1 MKRLITRG
9 LMFGNLYRVDSPAL
23 VERYNRALTHLTGK
37 RTALGEFHVDL
48 SGYSPEVGD
57 ELGDHL
63 YLNQGGVN
71 RQFILLTTEQKH
83 CPLLNAKFS
92 TSRDI
97 LRDFIADNE
106 TQLFALTATDA
117 VAGELVNSVID
128 ISDPRRLFDLRR
140 VVIEADTT
148 TGTLRHAE
156 KLTRLVDRFKSE
168 PDAWFDDVLIAEMIG
183 LAQKS
188 GDLTRNPVRLENRE
202 YEQADFWTAH
212 FGGLYLFQSV
222 DETTLI
228 AAGETGGLEDL
239 PVQRVMPL
247 SARNRIARFLTDNGL
262 VEPILRARGIDAAA
276 ILRQKMDFIVIDA
289 AAGAGLDLADLD
301 RADLRR
307 LARTNAD
314 VLPGAYHGL
323 AHLLNWASSGGDW
336 PRITSE
342 DPAYFYTLRAA
353 DTPLRDLVNM
363 LLAELTPLDIRQ
375 LFICHKALFYRLYA
389 DWPEGKRAYVADFL
403 AREYQVD
410 KAGARAALYGHEPDM
425 SGEDPPTPPDDLI
438 RRVGPWGAVR
448 RN

>member
-9 LMFGNLYRVDSPAL
+9 LMFGNLYHVDSPAL
-23 VERYNRALTHLTGK
+23 VERYNRALLHLTGK
-37 RTALGEFHVDL
+37 RTALDDFHVDL

-57 ELGDHL
+57 ELGDQL

-71 RQFILLTTEQKH
+71 RQFILLSTEQKR

-97 LRDFIADNE
+97 LRNFITDNLA
-106 TQLFALTATDA
+106 QLFALTATDA

-128 ISDPRRLFDLRR
+128 ISDPRRLLDLRR

-156 KLTRLVDRFKSE
+156 HLTRLVERFKATD
-168 PDAWFDDVLIAEMIG
+168 DAWFDDVLIAEMIG

-188 GDLTRNPVRLENRE
+188 GDLTRNPVRLDNRE
-202 YEQADFWTAH
+202 YEQRDFWTAH
-212 FGGLYLFQSV
+212 FGGIYLFQSV
-222 DETTLI
+222 DKPTVI
-228 AAGETGGLEDL
+228 AAGDVAALDGLAVE
-239 PVQRVMPL
+239 RVLDL
-247 SARNRIARFLTDNGL
+247 SARNRIARFLDENGL
-262 VEPILRARGIDAAA
+262 VEPILRARGVDAAA

-289 AAGAGLDLADLD
+289 AAGAGLDLENLD

-342 DPAYFYTLRAA
+342 DPAFFYTLRAA
-353 DTPLRDLVNM
+353 DTPQRDLVNM
-363 LLAELTPLDIRQ
+363 LLAELTPLDVRQ
-375 LFICHKALFYRLYA
+375 LFICHKDLFYRLYA
-389 DWPEGKRAYVADFL
+389 GWPEAKRAYVADFL

-410 KAGARAALYGHEPDM
+410 KAGARAALFGHEPDM
-425 SGEDPPTPPDDLI
+425 SGEDPPPPPDDLI
-438 RRVGPWGAVR
+438 RRVGPWGAIR
-448 RN
+448 RS

>member
-1 MKRLITRG
+1 
-9 LMFGNLYRVDSPAL
+9 
-23 VERYNRALTHLTGK
+23 
-37 RTALGEFHVDL
+37 
-48 SGYSPEVGD
+48 
-57 ELGDHL
+57 
-63 YLNQGGVN
+63 
-71 RQFILLTTEQKH
+71 
-83 CPLLNAKFS
+83 
-92 TSRDI
+92 
-97 LRDFIADNE
+97 
-106 TQLFALTATDA
+106 
-117 VAGELVNSVID
+117 
-128 ISDPRRLFDLRR
+128 
-140 VVIEADTT
+140 
-148 TGTLRHAE
+148 
-156 KLTRLVDRFKSE
+156 
-168 PDAWFDDVLIAEMIG
+168 
-183 LAQKS
+183 
-188 GDLTRNPVRLENRE
+188 VRLKARE

-222 DETTLI
+222 DKTTLI
-228 AAGETGGLEDL
+228 AGGATGGLEDL
-239 PVQRVMPL
+239 PVKRL
-247 SARNRIARFLTDNGL
+247 LAFSDRNRIARFLTDNGL

-323 AHLLNWASSGGDW
+323 AHLMSWASSGGDW

-375 LFICHKALFYRLYA
+375 LFICHKELFYRHYA
-389 DWPEGKRAYVADFL
+389 TWPEAKQAYVADFL

-410 KAGARAALYGHEPDM
+410 KVGARAALFGHEPDM
-425 SGEDPPTPPDDLI
+425 TGEDPPPPPDDLI

-448 RN
+448 RR